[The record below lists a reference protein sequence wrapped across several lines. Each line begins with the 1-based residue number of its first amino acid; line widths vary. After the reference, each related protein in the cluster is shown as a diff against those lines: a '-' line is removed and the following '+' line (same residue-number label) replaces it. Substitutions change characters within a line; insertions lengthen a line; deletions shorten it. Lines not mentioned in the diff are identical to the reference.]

1 MPRKKELSFEDALDK
16 LEAIVKQMENGD
28 SSLKELMDNYTEG
41 MKLGE
46 ACLKELSKAE
56 AAMDL
61 VVHQVDDKGKIAESK
76 LVIEGE

>member
-1 MPRKKELSFEDALDK
+1 MPRKKELSFEESLAK
-16 LEAIVKQMENGD
+16 LEGIVKELESGD

-46 ACLKELSKAE
+46 ACLQELAKAE
-56 AAMDL
+56 AAMD
-61 VVHQVDDKGKIAESK
+61 VVISVDKGKISEQE

>member
-1 MPRKKELSFEDALDK
+1 MPRKKELSFEESLEK
-16 LEAIVKQMENGD
+16 LEGIVKQMESGD
-28 SSLKELMDNYTEG
+28 SSLKELMENYTEG

-61 VVHQVDDKGKIAESK
+61 VVNVDRTGKITESK
-76 LVIEGE
+76 LTIEGE

>member
-1 MPRKKELSFEDALDK
+1 MPRKKELSFEESLDK
-16 LEAIVKQMENGD
+16 LEGIVKQMESGD
-28 SSLKELMDNYTEG
+28 SSLKELMENYTEG

-61 VVHQVDDKGKIAESK
+61 VVNVDRTGKITESK
-76 LVIEGE
+76 LTIKGE

>member
-1 MPRKKELSFEDALDK
+1 MPRKKELSFEESLDK
-16 LEAIVKQMENGD
+16 LEGIVKQMESGD
-28 SSLKELMDNYTEG
+28 SSLKELMENYTEG

-61 VVHQVDDKGKIAESK
+61 AVNVDRTGKITESK
-76 LVIEGE
+76 LTIEGE

>member
-1 MPRKKELSFEDALDK
+1 MPRKKELSFEESLDK
-16 LEAIVKQMENGD
+16 LESIVKQMENGD

-61 VVHQVDDKGKIAESK
+61 VVHVDDKGKIAESK
-76 LVIEGE
+76 LTIEGE

>member
-16 LEAIVKQMENGD
+16 LESIVKQMESGD
-28 SSLKELMDNYTEG
+28 SSLKELMDNYNEG

-56 AAMDL
+56 VAMDL
-61 VVHQVDDKGKIAESK
+61 VVHMDDEGKIAESK

>member
-1 MPRKKELSFEDALDK
+1 MPRKKELSFEESLDK
-16 LEAIVKQMENGD
+16 LEGIVKQMESGD
-28 SSLKELMDNYTEG
+28 SSLKELMENYTEG

-61 VVHQVDDKGKIAESK
+61 VVNIDRTGKITESK
-76 LVIEGE
+76 LTIEGE